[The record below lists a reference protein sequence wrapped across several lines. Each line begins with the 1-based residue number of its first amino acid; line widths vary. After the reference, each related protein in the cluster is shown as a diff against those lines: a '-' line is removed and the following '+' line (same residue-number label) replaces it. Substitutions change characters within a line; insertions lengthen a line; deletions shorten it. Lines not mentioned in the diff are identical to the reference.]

1 MDMIKVKF
9 KKQEKLNIIN
19 TKLKNNSK
27 FKKFLILLFLLITI
41 ILFNVKQKPNIIN
54 YSKRNYTL
62 INNNSIEQTSNILN
76 MTKTEKN
83 R

>member
-9 KKQEKLNIIN
+9 KKQEKSNIIN

-27 FKKFLILLFLLITI
+27 FKKFFIILFLLITI

-54 YSKRNYTL
+54 YSKKNYNL
-62 INNNSIEQTSNILN
+62 LNNNSIEQTSNILN

>member
-1 MDMIKVKF
+1 MIKVKF
-9 KKQEKLNIIN
+9 KKQEKSNIIN

-27 FKKFLILLFLLITI
+27 FKKIFIILFLLITI

-54 YSKRNYTL
+54 YSKKNYNL
-62 INNNSIEQTSNILN
+62 LNNNSIEQTSNILN